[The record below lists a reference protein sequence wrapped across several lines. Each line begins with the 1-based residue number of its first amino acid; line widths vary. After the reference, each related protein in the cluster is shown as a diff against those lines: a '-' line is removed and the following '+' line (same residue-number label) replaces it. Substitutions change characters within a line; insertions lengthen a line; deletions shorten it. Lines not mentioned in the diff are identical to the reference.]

1 MPRRSLLRTALTL
14 GAGASLVLAA
24 CGDDTEEAA
33 DTTAA
38 ATATTAG
45 GEASGESTAAIAIDG
60 AWARTSPMMASAG
73 AAYMTI
79 TSPTDDALIRAS
91 VDPSVA
97 GVVELHETRMVEGDM
112 GGMDMTETTMGGMD
126 MTETTMGGMDMTET
140 TMGEMAPA
148 MEMVPVQQIDLA
160 AGEPVALAPGGLHIM
175 LLELAG
181 PLEVGTTIQI
191 TLEFANAGSLVVDV
205 PVLDE
210 AP

>member
-33 DTTAA
+33 ETTAA

-45 GEASGESTAAIAIDG
+45 GESTGESTAAIAIDG

-112 GGMDMTETTMGGMD
+112 GGMDMTD
-126 MTETTMGGMDMTET
+126 TTMGGMDMTET

>member
-45 GEASGESTAAIAIDG
+45 GETTAAITIDG

-79 TSPTDDALIRAS
+79 TSPTDDALIGAS

-97 GVVELHETRMVEGDM
+97 GVVELHETRMVEGDA
-112 GGMDMTETTMGGMD
+112 GGMDMTDTTMGGMD
-126 MTETTMGGMDMTET
+126 MTDTTMGGMDMTET

-175 LLELAG
+175 LLELPG
-181 PLEVGTTIQI
+181 PLELGTTFQI
-191 TLEFANAGSLVVDV
+191 TLEFANAGPMVVDV